1 MAKPETI
8 NYKPFNLT
16 NMNTQKVNIGKIL
29 PVLIGFF
36 VMGFVDL
43 VGIATNYVKA
53 DFELSDTMANLLPSM
68 VFFWF
73 LVFSVPTGLLM
84 NKIGRKN
91 TVLLSL
97 IVTLPALLI
106 PMLSYSFAS
115 MLISFT
121 LLGIGNTMLQVSLNP
136 LLANIV
142 DEKRMASTLTFGQ
155 FVKAISSFVAPV
167 FAAWAV
173 VRFLDWRMIMFPV
186 FLVICFFVLA
196 WLFFTKIEENRS
208 STKVASFADCF
219 SLLGDRT
226 ILLLFLGIMAHV
238 GLDVG
243 INTTAPKLLMERLN
257 IGLADAGYA
266 TSFYF
271 IFRTAGCLLG
281 SGLLAKFSA
290 KKVFIVSVSMILI
303 GILCLFIPNKTI
315 LYTGLALFGL
325 GNSNI
330 FSVIFSQA
338 LLEQPSSHNQVSGLM
353 IMGIFGG
360 AVIPLIMGVSSD
372 FIGGQSGALI
382 VLLFCVAY
390 LLAFVSNRIKTHSSI

>member
-1 MAKPETI
+1 MT
-8 NYKPFNLT
+8 
-16 NMNTQKVNIGKIL
+16 TQKINIAKII
-29 PVLIGFF
+29 PVVIGFF

-53 DFELSDTMANLLPSM
+53 DFQLSDTMANLLPSM

-97 IVTLPALLI
+97 LITLPALLI
-106 PMLSYSFAS
+106 PILSYSFPA

-121 LLGIGNTMLQVSLNP
+121 LLGIGNTMMQVSLNP

-142 DEKRMASTLTFGQ
+142 DEKRIASTLTFGQ
-155 FVKAISSFVAPV
+155 FVKAIASFVAPI

-173 VRFLDWRMIMFPV
+173 IKFSDWRMIMFPV
-186 FLVICFFVLA
+186 FLTVCAFVLA
-196 WLFFTKIEENRS
+196 YLFFTKVEEKNIE
-208 STKVASFADCF
+208 TKAASFKDCF
-219 SLLGDRT
+219 SLLGDST

-257 IGLADAGYA
+257 ISLADAGYA

-281 SGLLAKFSA
+281 SAILAKFSL
-290 KKVFIVSVSMILI
+290 KKVFMTSVIMILAA
-303 GILCLFIPNKTI
+303 ILCLFTSDKTI
-315 LYTGLALFGL
+315 IYTGLALFGL

-330 FSVIFSQA
+330 FSVMFSQA
-338 LLEQPSSHNQVSGLM
+338 LINKPLYNNQVSGLM
-353 IMGIFGG
+353 IMGVFGG
-360 AVIPLIMGVSSD
+360 AVFPLIMGVSSD
-372 FIGGQSGALI
+372 LVGGQTGAVI
-382 VLLFCVAY
+382 VLLILVAY
-390 LLAFVSNRIKTHSSI
+390 LLTFVGARIKGQISAS

>member
-1 MAKPETI
+1 MD
-8 NYKPFNLT
+8 
-16 NMNTQKVNIGKIL
+16 TQKASISKIL

-53 DFELSDTMANLLPSM
+53 DFNLSDTMANLLPSM

-73 LVFSVPTGLLM
+73 LVCAVPTALLM

-91 TVLLSL
+91 TVLLSM

-106 PMLSYSFAS
+106 PMFTYSFAT

-121 LLGIGNTMLQVSLNP
+121 LLGIGNTILQVSLNP

-155 FVKAISSFVAPV
+155 FVKAIASFVAPI

-173 VRFLDWRMIMFPV
+173 VKFSDWRMIMFPV
-186 FLVICFFVLA
+186 FFAVNVCVLA
-196 WLFFTKIEENRS
+196 WLFFTKIKEKNVE
-208 STKVASFADCF
+208 TKAATYGECF
-219 SLLGDRT
+219 SLLGDGT

-243 INTTAPKLLMERLN
+243 INTTAPKILMERLN
-257 IGLADAGYA
+257 MNLADAGYA

-281 SGLLAKFSA
+281 SGLLARFSS
-290 KKVFIVSVSMILI
+290 KKVFIVSASMILI

-315 LYTGLALFGL
+315 MYTGIALFGL

-330 FSVIFSQA
+330 FPIIFSQA
-338 LLEQPSSHNQVSGLM
+338 LLQKPASHNEVSGLM

-360 AVIPLIMGVSSD
+360 AVFPLIMGVMSD
-372 FIGGQSGALI
+372 FVGGQSGALF
-382 VLLFCVAY
+382 VLLFGVAY
-390 LLAFVSNRIKTHSSI
+390 LLAFVGKKIKTYTSAS

>member
-1 MAKPETI
+1 MTS
-8 NYKPFNLT
+8 
-16 NMNTQKVNIGKIL
+16 QKVNIAKIL
-29 PVLIGFF
+29 PVVIGFF

-53 DFELSDTMANLLPSM
+53 DFQLSDTMANLLPSM

-97 IVTLPALLI
+97 LITLPALLI
-106 PMLSYSFAS
+106 PILSYSFPS

-121 LLGIGNTMLQVSLNP
+121 LLGIGNTIMQVSLNP

-142 DEKRMASTLTFGQ
+142 DEKRIASTLTFGQ
-155 FVKAISSFVAPV
+155 FVKAIASFVAPI

-173 VRFLDWRMIMFPV
+173 IRFSDWRMIMFPV
-186 FLVICFFVLA
+186 FLIVCLFVLA
-196 WLFFTKIEENRS
+196 YLFFTKVEEKNVE
-208 STKVASFADCF
+208 TKAASFSECF
-219 SLLGDRT
+219 SLLGDKT
-226 ILLLFLGIMAHV
+226 ILLLFLGIMTHV

-257 IGLADAGYA
+257 ISLADAGYA

-281 SGLLAKFSA
+281 SALLAKFSGRR
-290 KKVFIVSVSMILI
+290 VFMVSVIMILT
-303 GILCLFIPNKTI
+303 GILCLFTADKTI
-315 LYTGLALFGL
+315 IFFGIALFGL

-330 FSVIFSQA
+330 FSVMFSQA
-338 LLEQPSSHNQVSGLM
+338 LINKPMHNNQVSGLM
-353 IMGIFGG
+353 IMGVFGG
-360 AVIPLIMGVSSD
+360 AVFPLIMGVASD
-372 FIGGQSGALI
+372 FVGGQTGAI
-382 VLLFCVAY
+382 FVLLVLIAY
-390 LLAFVSNRIKTHSSI
+390 LLIFVSQKIKSQTA

>member
-1 MAKPETI
+1 
-8 NYKPFNLT
+8 
-16 NMNTQKVNIGKIL
+16 MNSQKVNIAKIL
-29 PVLIGFF
+29 PVVIGFF

-53 DFELSDTMANLLPSM
+53 DFQLSDTMANLLPSM

-73 LVFSVPTGLLM
+73 LVGSVPTGILM
-84 NKIGRKN
+84 NRIGRKN

-97 IVTLPALLI
+97 IITLPALLI
-106 PMLSYSFAS
+106 PILSYSFPA

-121 LLGIGNTMLQVSLNP
+121 LLGIGNTMMQVSLNP

-142 DEKRMASTLTFGQ
+142 DEKRIASTLTFGQ
-155 FVKAISSFVAPV
+155 FVKAIASFVAPV

-173 VRFLDWRMIMFPV
+173 IKFSDWRMIIFPV
-186 FLVICFFVLA
+186 FLTVCSFVLA
-196 WLFFTKIEENRS
+196 YLFFTKVEEKNVE
-208 STKVASFADCF
+208 TKAASFSDCF
-219 SLLGDRT
+219 SLLGDKT

-257 IGLADAGYA
+257 ISLADAGYA

-281 SGLLAKFSA
+281 SALLAKFSL
-290 KKVFIVSVSMILI
+290 KRVFVVSVSMILVA
-303 GILCLFIPNKTI
+303 ILCLFTSDKTI
-315 LYTGLALFGL
+315 IYIGLALFGL

-330 FSVIFSQA
+330 FSVMFSQA
-338 LLEQPSSHNQVSGLM
+338 LIQKPMFNNQVSGLM
-353 IMGIFGG
+353 IMGVFGG
-360 AVIPLIMGVSSD
+360 AVFPLIMGVASD
-372 FIGGQSGALI
+372 FVGGQTGAVFVLLALI
-382 VLLFCVAY
+382 AY
-390 LLAFVSNRIKTHSSI
+390 LLIFVSQKIKSQAA

>member
-1 MAKPETI
+1 
-8 NYKPFNLT
+8 
-16 NMNTQKVNIGKIL
+16 MNTQKVTISKIL

-53 DFELSDTMANLLPSM
+53 DFKLSDTMANLLPSM

-73 LVFSVPTGLLM
+73 LIFAVPTGLLM

-97 IVTLPALLI
+97 IITIPSLLI
-106 PMLSYSFAS
+106 PIFTYSFAS

-121 LLGIGNTMLQVSLNP
+121 LLGIGNTIMQVSLNP

-155 FVKAISSFVAPV
+155 FIKAIASFVAPI
-167 FAAWAV
+167 FAAWAF
-173 VRFLDWRMIMFPV
+173 VRFSDWRMLMFPI
-186 FLVICFFVLA
+186 FLAVCLCVLA
-196 WLFFTKIEENRS
+196 WLFFTKIEEKNVETR
-208 STKVASFADCF
+208 VASFAECF
-219 SLLGDRT
+219 SLLGDTT
-226 ILLLFLGIMAHV
+226 IFLLFLGIMAHV

-243 INTTAPKLLMERLN
+243 INTTAPKILMERLN
-257 IGLADAGYA
+257 IGLSDAGYA

-271 IFRTAGCLLG
+271 IFRTAGCFLG

-290 KKVFIVSVSMILI
+290 KKVFIVSASMILI
-303 GILCLFIPNKTI
+303 GILCLFFPNKTI
-315 LYTGLALFGL
+315 IYTGIALFGL

-338 LLEQPSSHNQVSGLM
+338 LLQKPTSHNQVSGLM

-360 AVIPLIMGVSSD
+360 AVFPLIMGVMSD
-372 FIGGQSGALI
+372 FVGGQSGALF

-390 LLAFVSNRIKTHSSI
+390 LLVFVATKIKTYASGS

>member
-1 MAKPETI
+1 MTAQKINIAKI
-8 NYKPFNLT
+8 
-16 NMNTQKVNIGKIL
+16 I

-53 DFELSDTMANLLPSM
+53 DFQLSDTLANLLPSM

-73 LVFSVPTGLLM
+73 LVASVPTGILM
-84 NKIGRKN
+84 NRIGRKN
-91 TVLLSL
+91 TVLISL
-97 IVTLPALLI
+97 IITLPALLI
-106 PMLSYSFAS
+106 PILSYSFPA

-121 LLGIGNTMLQVSLNP
+121 LLGIGNTMMQVSLNP

-142 DEKRMASTLTFGQ
+142 DEKRIASTLTFGQ
-155 FVKAISSFVAPV
+155 FVKAIASFVAPI

-173 VRFLDWRMIMFPV
+173 IRFSDWRMIIFPV
-186 FLVICFFVLA
+186 FLAICSFVLA
-196 WLFFTKIEENRS
+196 YLFFTKVEEKNVE
-208 STKVASFADCF
+208 TKAASFSECF
-219 SLLGDRT
+219 SLLGDKT

-257 IGLADAGYA
+257 INLADAGYA

-281 SGLLAKFSA
+281 SALLAKFSL
-290 KKVFIVSVSMILI
+290 KSVFVVSVSMILVA
-303 GILCLFIPNKTI
+303 ILCLFTSDKTI
-315 LYTGLALFGL
+315 IYTGLALFGL

-330 FSVIFSQA
+330 FSVMFSQA
-338 LLEQPSSHNQVSGLM
+338 LIQKPMYNNQVSGLM
-353 IMGIFGG
+353 IMGVFGG
-360 AVIPLIMGVSSD
+360 AVFPLVMGVSSD
-372 FIGGQSGALI
+372 LFGGQTGAVI
-382 VLLFCVAY
+382 VLLILVGY
-390 LLAFVSNRIKTHSSI
+390 LLTFVSTKIKSASSAT